1 MKDAT
6 RLARNML
13 TTYGMDDQFGL
24 ASLSGKELGGPLGEK
39 LYNQVNA
46 MLTQELANT
55 VEIIRKGMPT
65 MDRLVNAL
73 MQESHMDGPRMKEIF
88 EGRS

>member
-1 MKDAT
+1 
-6 RLARNML
+6 
-13 TTYGMDDQFGL
+13 
-24 ASLSGKELGGPLGEK
+24 
-39 LYNQVNA
+39 

-73 MQESHMDGPRMKEIF
+73 MQESHMDGSRMKEIF